1 MPMKTDTRNINPLLE
16 DTEYPP
22 FHRIRMEHYLPAFR
36 ESIASAEAEFARIA
50 SGSGPATFANTIAA
64 IDAAGRD
71 FDRVAGIFFNLLEAE
86 ASPEMQRVAEEVVP
100 MTTEYENRYF
110 LNENLFRRVSAA
122 CECKDGLPEE
132 ERMLAQKIY
141 DGFVRHGA
149 LLQGEAR
156 ERYREV
162 NRLLSEK
169 CLQYKNNVLAATA
182 AYELY
187 FPEEEAEGVRGLP
200 EAEKQI
206 AAEKARAKG
215 HASGWSF
222 DLSQPSSTAYLKHAE
237 NRGCR
242 EQLYKAYNSRALGG
256 AHDNAGLI
264 RDIVNLR
271 AELAR
276 LMGYGTYAAYV
287 LDKRML
293 RTAGEV
299 DGLLDRLLEAFR
311 PVAEKELEEITAFAH
326 ARGFE
331 GVLQPWDWPYWQ
343 TRFQE
348 EKLAFD
354 EQQLRP
360 YFPLEKVRGG
370 VFALAGRLYG
380 LTFVRRDDVPVY
392 HPQVEV
398 YEVHAE
404 GNGRIALLYMDYF
417 PRDSKRNGAWMTSFR
432 DSWTTTGGRRVE
444 PQVSLV
450 FNFTPAT
457 ADRPSLLSFRE
468 VETLLHEF
476 GHALHGMLSQTKY
489 VSLSGTSVVR
499 DFVELPSQIMEN
511 WAQEKEFLQLFARHY
526 QSGEVIPDVW
536 MEKVRK
542 NSDFCIG
549 YATLRQLNFGRLDMA
564 WHTLGEDFSGD
575 VEAFE
580 AAATRETQLLPTV
593 PHTGISTS
601 FTHIFG
607 GGYAAGYYGYKWAE
621 VLSDDAYEEFARGG
635 VFSAEVASRFR
646 EHILSRGGSADAME
660 LYVRFKGRRPTADA
674 MLEKHGLSRQYNKNQ
689 E

>member
-1 MPMKTDTRNINPLLE
+1 MKMNMNMENGNPLLQE
-16 DTEYPP
+16 TELPP
-22 FHRIRMEHYLPAFR
+22 FDLIRTEHYLPAFR
-36 ESIASAEAEFARIA
+36 ESIALAEAELERIA
-50 SGSGPATFANTIAA
+50 SNPEPPTFANTLEA
-64 IDAAGRD
+64 IDRAGRAY
-71 FDRVAGIFFNLLEAE
+71 DRVAGIFFNLLEAE
-86 ASPEMQRVAEEVVP
+86 ASAEMQQVAEEVVP
-100 MTTEYENRYF
+100 MTAEYENRYF
-110 LNENLFRRVSAA
+110 LNEVLFRRVASVYA
-122 CECKDGLPEE
+122 CREGLSEE
-132 ERMLAQKIY
+132 EDMLAQKIY

-149 LLQGEAR
+149 LLQGSDR
-156 ERYREV
+156 ERYREL

-169 CLQYKNNVLAATA
+169 CLQYKNNVLSATA

-187 FPEEEAEGVRGLP
+187 FPEEEPEAVCGIP
-200 EAEKQI
+200 EAEKEI
-206 AAEKARAKG
+206 AAEKARVKG

-237 NRGCR
+237 NRLYR
-242 EQLYKAYNSRALGG
+242 EQLYMAYNSRALGG
-256 AHDNAGLI
+256 AHDNTGLV

-271 AELAR
+271 SELAR
-276 LMGYGTYAAYV
+276 LMGYETYAAYV

-299 DGLLDRLLEAFR
+299 YDLLDQLRDAFR
-311 PVAEKELEEITAFAH
+311 PVAGKELEEITAFAH

-331 GVLQPWDWPYWQ
+331 DVLQPWDWPYWQ

-398 YEVHAE
+398 YAVYAE
-404 GNGRIALLYMDYF
+404 DGEPLSLLYLDYF
-417 PRDSKRNGAWMTSFR
+417 PRESKRNGAWMTSFR
-432 DSWTTTGGRRVE
+432 DAYVDAEGKRVL
-444 PQVSLV
+444 PQISLV

-457 ADRPSLLSFRE
+457 ADKPSLLSFRE

-511 WAQEKEFLQLFARHY
+511 WAREKEFLQLFAYHY
-526 QSGEVIPDVW
+526 RTGEGIPGAW
-536 MEKVRK
+536 MEKVR
-542 NSDFCIG
+542 NAANFCIG
-549 YATLRQLNFGRLDMA
+549 YETLRQLNFGMLDMA
-564 WHTLGEDFSGD
+564 WHTLKEDFCGE

-580 AAATRETQLLPTV
+580 TEATQHTRLLPIV
-593 PHTGISTS
+593 PHTAISTS

-621 VLSDDAYEEFARGG
+621 VLSDDAYETFAEAG

-646 EHILSRGGSADAME
+646 EHILSKGGSADAME
-660 LYVRFKGRRPTADA
+660 LYVRFKGRRPKVDA
-674 MLEKHGLSRQYNKNQ
+674 MLKKHGLSR
-689 E
+689 